1 MIIPF
6 VIQRLQSV
14 RILVIILITIAF
26 TAKADHYYGGYIT
39 YEHISGYTYKV
50 TVVTYA
56 DNSKENSDRDS
67 VEVIWGDGEKEFIQR
82 VNNIGNGE
90 TVFPGIKKNIYEGT
104 HKYTDFGN
112 FQLVFVD
119 EDRPDN
125 VKNIEYGKSNHTM
138 LYIDAII
145 PIEDSLIFCK
155 NNSPLFLTEPF
166 MNRLSGED
174 FVLSLTHYDPD
185 GDSLFF
191 KLIVPKAKNAYPV
204 PGYNSFPNDVS
215 IDSKTGLFK
224 WENTPSMNRIEKY
237 VFAYEIEEYR
247 EGQLVGVS
255 IVDFC
260 VEFDPSMNSKGDFT
274 EVSGPLEDS
283 HYHFDESE
291 VINLMIEYENPDA
304 DSVFIDVFTGLNYN
318 PHFRLTDSGSS
329 YGNKALNNLEISYL
343 GEDNSEGSHIIT
355 YRAVNIFGSDT
366 LFDFYSI
373 SLSTAS
379 DTSWSCTIPPDIR
392 DVIEIA
398 PIVENFTINPNLF
411 TESVWVNLGSD
422 YKNIKL
428 EVFDMRGR
436 TVGKFENSEKQT
448 FKVNLH
454 NLRSGMYFFNFFRDG
469 ELIIVS
475 KTVKK

>member
-1 MIIPF
+1 
-6 VIQRLQSV
+6 V
-14 RILVIILITIAF
+14 RILIIILTIIVF
-26 TAKADHYYGGYIT
+26 SAKADHYYGGYIT
-39 YEHISGYTYKV
+39 YKHIGGYKYKV
-50 TVVTYA
+50 TLITYA
-56 DNSKENSDRDS
+56 DNDKVNSDRDS
-67 VEVIWGDGEKEFIQR
+67 VEVIWGDGAKEFIQR
-82 VNNIGNGE
+82 VNNFGNGE
-90 TVFPGIKKNIYEGT
+90 TVFPGIKKNIYQGT
-104 HKYTDFGN
+104 HNYSVFGN
-112 FQLVFVD
+112 YQIVFVD
-119 EDRPDN
+119 EDRPKN

-145 PIEDSLIFCK
+145 PIEDSLIYCK
-155 NNSPLFLTEPF
+155 NNSPLFLTEPY
-166 MNRLSGED
+166 MKRLSGED

-185 GDSLFF
+185 GDSLVF
-191 KLIVPKAKNAYPV
+191 KLKVPQAKNAYPV
-204 PGYNSFPNDVS
+204 PGYDSFPDDVS

-247 EGQLVGVS
+247 EGQLIGVS
-255 IVDFC
+255 IVDFF
-260 VEFDPSMNSKGDFT
+260 VRFDPSMSSKGDFT

-291 VINLMIEYENPDA
+291 VINLMIEYENPHA
-304 DSVFIDVFTGLNYN
+304 DSVFIDVFTGLHYN
-318 PHFRLTDSGSS
+318 PHFRLTESISS
-329 YGNKALNNLEISYL
+329 NGNKASNNLEISYL
-343 GEDNSEGSHIIT
+343 GEDNSEGNHIVT

-379 DTSWSCTIPPDIR
+379 DSSWSCNIPRDIR

-398 PIVENFTINPNLF
+398 PMVANFTISPNLF
-411 TESVWVNLGSD
+411 MESVWVNLGND

-428 EVFDMRGR
+428 EIFDMRGR
-436 TVGKFENSEKQT
+436 IVGKFENSENQT
-448 FKVNLH
+448 FKLNLN
-454 NLRSGMYFFNFFRDG
+454 NLRSGMYFFNFFRDE